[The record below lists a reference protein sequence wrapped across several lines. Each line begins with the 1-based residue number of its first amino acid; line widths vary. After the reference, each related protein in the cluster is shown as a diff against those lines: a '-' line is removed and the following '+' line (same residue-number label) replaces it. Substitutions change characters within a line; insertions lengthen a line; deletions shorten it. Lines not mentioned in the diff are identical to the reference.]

1 MNAAHSLGIGSWWI
15 HRAREVFESEEG
27 RKIAREWGVSE
38 NYIGIG
44 NCVLGYVEGDYP
56 ETKPRK
62 ENYIIY
68 ADKKKR

>member
-1 MNAAHSLGIGSWWI
+1 M
-15 HRAREVFESEEG
+15 FESEEG